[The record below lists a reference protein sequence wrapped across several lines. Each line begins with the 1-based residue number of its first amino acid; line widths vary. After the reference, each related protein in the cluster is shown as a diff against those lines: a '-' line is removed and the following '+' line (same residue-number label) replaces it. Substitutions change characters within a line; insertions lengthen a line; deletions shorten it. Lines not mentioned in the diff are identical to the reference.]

1 MADPTEADVRAT
13 LRNKLVVLLGSNG
26 TGVTTTLL
34 DSAIDTALDDMSRL
48 KPKVSY
54 VVMDMV
60 AGQAVYTVPTG
71 TYKVLDVV
79 FPDLGGLAESE
90 LAYIQSYSPGA
101 TAPMN
106 HSLAIIEAQMW
117 EQFQNLYGFDWE
129 YNADAGTVTVMPT
142 PTTSGKMALKVSVLR
157 TLLDLPVSM
166 SKAAESLALAAV
178 LSDMTASVGGGITS
192 VPIGI
197 GSVSFDPSRLVVQ
210 AERLRKEAYSKLGLG
225 GGQVIVG

>member
-79 FPDLGGLAESE
+79 FPDPGGLADAE
-90 LAYIQSYSPGA
+90 LAYSLDGMP
-101 TAPMN
+101 PMN

-142 PTTSGKMALKVSVLR
+142 PTTSGKMALKVSELR